1 MKYYNDIYNKVAKV
15 TLMLAVALTSA
26 SCVDTVILPDDKIVD
41 EDFWQNKEQV
51 GNVVT
56 NAYKTLLGTEN
67 MRNLIA
73 WGSFRSDEMIY
84 SSDVKATNKIR
95 ESLVE
100 LYSHQPTSENSFTS
114 WAALYS
120 CINYCNVVLE
130 KASGVMEIDPNYTEG
145 YYMADRSQMLALRA
159 MCYFYLVRTFRD
171 VPMTT
176 EAYMS
181 DSQEMNIPQSA
192 PGVIIDKCIS
202 DLLEAEPTAISSTA
216 YGDWRDKGYFTKNA
230 VWALLADMYLWRA
243 SVKHDISDYQ
253 NCVTY
258 CDKIINAMDDAYF
271 GRDKE
276 ESIYHLYEATRYYSE
291 IYGSNGQNS
300 RESIFELQFNSSNS
314 NEGLCQMYYKFENNN
329 SSSGFVKAASIYCT
343 PGTLNPYNTINNTV
357 KDYRYY
363 QNAFGVGSNDDSYD
377 IRKFVAENG
386 ISTQEAQNR
395 SESRTYKE
403 YSQNWII
410 YRLTD
415 VMLMKAEALVQIG
428 GQEDPNLTPATN
440 DILRAAFDIVQ
451 EVNTRAC
458 GEQTMKYDNNKD
470 KNVLEMDQLVLEER
484 ARELCFE
491 GKRWYDLLRY
501 NYRHINED
509 PQYYSTMAQRG
520 NGGPANDENMKN
532 LATRKYTSP
541 GPMMAR
547 ILVEANLYMPINK
560 NELAVNNNLVQNP
573 AYQ

>member
-1 MKYYNDIYNKVAKV
+1 MKYYNNIFNKVAKV

-41 EDFWQNKEQV
+41 DDYWKNKEDV
-51 GNVVT
+51 ANVVT
-56 NAYKTLLGTEN
+56 NAYKTLLGAEN

-73 WGSFRSDEMIY
+73 WGSFRSDELTY
-84 SSDVKATNKIR
+84 SPAVTATNKIR

-120 CINYCNVVLE
+120 CINYCNIVLE
-130 KASGVMEIDPNYTEG
+130 KAPAVMEIDPNYTEG
-145 YYMADRSQMLALRA
+145 YYMADCSQMLALRA
-159 MCYFYLVRTFRD
+159 MCYFYLIRTFRD

-192 PGVIIDKCIS
+192 PGVILDQCIN

-216 YGDWRDKGYFTKNA
+216 YRDWRDKGYITKNA

-258 CDKIINAMDDAYF
+258 CDKIINAMDEAYF

-276 ESIYHLYEATRYYSE
+276 ESIYHLYEATRYYDE
-291 IYGSNGQNS
+291 TYGINGQNS
-300 RESIFELQFNSSNS
+300 RESIFELQFNSSNT
-314 NEGLCQMYYKFENNN
+314 NEGLCQMYYKWQNN
-329 SSSGFVKAASIYCT
+329 SSTSGFVKAAPIYCT
-343 PGTLNPYNTINNTV
+343 AGATNPYIPSAGTV

-363 QNAFGVGSNDDSYD
+363 ENAYGVGGTDDSYHV
-377 IRKFVAENG
+377 RKFVAEGGNAK
-386 ISTQEAQNR
+386 QEAATR
-395 SESRTYKE
+395 TEGRTYAN
-403 YSQNWII
+403 YNQNWII

-415 VMLMKAEALVQIG
+415 IMLMKAEALVQIG
-428 GQEDPNLTPATN
+428 GQDDPTLTPATN
-440 DILRAAFDIVQ
+440 DNLKKAFEIVQ
-451 EVNTRAC
+451 IINTRAS
-458 GEQTMKYDNNKD
+458 GEEVMKYDVNKD
-470 KNVLEMDQLVLEER
+470 KNALEMDQLVLEER

-501 NYRHINED
+501 NYRHVKGD
-509 PQYYSTMAQRG
+509 PQYYSTMAERG
-520 NGGPANDENMKN
+520 NGGPANDEDMKV
-532 LATRKYTSP
+532 LATRKYTSAA
-541 GPMMAR
+541 PMMAR
-547 ILVEANLYMPINK
+547 LLIEANLYMPINK

>member
-1 MKYYNDIYNKVAKV
+1 MKYYNNIYIKVAKV

-41 EDFWQNKEQV
+41 DDYWKNKEDV
-51 GNVVT
+51 ANVVT
-56 NAYKTLLGTEN
+56 NAYKTLLGAEN

-73 WGSFRSDEMIY
+73 WGSFRSDELTY
-84 SSDVKATNKIR
+84 SPAVTATNKIR

-114 WAALYS
+114 WASLYS
-120 CINYCNVVLE
+120 CINYCNIVLE
-130 KASGVMEIDPNYTEG
+130 KASAVREIDPNYTEG
-145 YYMADRSQMLALRA
+145 YYLADRSQMLALRA
-159 MCYFYLVRTFRD
+159 MCYFYLIRTFRD

-192 PGVIIDKCIS
+192 PGVILDKCIS

-216 YGDWRDKGYFTKNA
+216 YGDWRDKGYITKNA

-253 NCVTY
+253 NCVAY
-258 CDKIINAMDDAYF
+258 CDKIINAMDEAYF

-276 ESIYHLYEATRYYSE
+276 ESIYHLFEAKRYYSE
-291 IYGSNGQNS
+291 IYGVNGQNS

-314 NEGLCQMYYKFENNN
+314 NEGLCQMYYKWKDN
-329 SSSGFVKAASIYCT
+329 SSTSGFVKAASIYCT
-343 PGTLNPYNTINNTV
+343 PGLANPYNTVSGSV
-357 KDYRYY
+357 KDYRYFE
-363 QNAFGVGSNDDSYD
+363 NAYGVGGTEESYH

-386 ISTQEAQNR
+386 KASQEADTR
-395 SESRTYKE
+395 GESRTYKN
-403 YSQNWII
+403 YNQNWII

-428 GQEDPNLTPATN
+428 GQDDPTLTPATN
-440 DILRAAFDIVQ
+440 DNLKKAFELVQ
-451 EVNTRAC
+451 IVNTRAC
-458 GEQTMKYDNNKD
+458 GEEVMKYDVNKN

-501 NYRHINED
+501 NYRHIKGD
-509 PQYYSTMAQRG
+509 PQYYSTMAERG
-520 NGGPANDENMKN
+520 NGGPANDEDMKV
-532 LATRKYTSP
+532 LATRKYTSA

-547 ILVEANLYMPINK
+547 IAYEGNLFMPINK
-560 NELAVNNNLVQNP
+560 NELAVNKNLVQNP
-573 AYQ
+573 SYQ